1 MIGAVRPSTQDIDR
15 GILDAAAR
23 TFAVHGYAKTSVQQL
38 ADAVGYSKA
47 GLLHRFPSKRA
58 LHDAALG
65 QAADVLDEIL
75 DGPADGTADLDPA
88 ARTRAT
94 LERVAARALDRPG
107 LVHLLVASIRPGSPG
122 PSALHARLLRLVAL
136 LHGGDPAPADA
147 TDPADPARP
156 ADAADAIARLRA
168 VLALR
173 LVVDAVLAQDD
184 PLLRVDRARLQPLVV
199 DLAAGV
205 LAAPA
210 PVPPSGRRP

>member
-1 MIGAVRPSTQDIDR
+1 MTGAVRPSTQDIDR

-107 LVHLLVASIRPGSPG
+107 LVHLLVASIRPGAPG

-136 LHGGDPAPADA
+136 LHGGHAMFAPVLH
-147 TDPADPARP
+147 PLERP
-156 ADAADAIARLRA
+156 AQEPGGRRHRDLFRIDAIFWTEAAAHVRR
-168 VLALR
+168 
-173 LVVDAVLAQDD
+173 DD
-184 PLLRVDRARLQPLVV
+184 PEIVFLDPRRFRDGLEQVVRHLRR
-199 DLAAGV
+199 
-205 LAAPA
+205 
-210 PVPPSGRRP
+210 